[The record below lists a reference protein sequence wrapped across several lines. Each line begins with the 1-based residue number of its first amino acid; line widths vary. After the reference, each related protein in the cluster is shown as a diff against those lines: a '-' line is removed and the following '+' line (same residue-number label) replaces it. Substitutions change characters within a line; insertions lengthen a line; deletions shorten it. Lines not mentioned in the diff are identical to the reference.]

1 MVATAAGGH
10 RIRTDRIGSLPP
22 VPYPLAP
29 ELPQDAPD
37 PWDLLPPEPATIT
50 LALDRSTLPSPHRRP
65 GRGINPRLLLVGA
78 VVAILLIGS
87 GALAQNLVTG
97 PTGFPA
103 PTPPPGPL
111 PAPSTTASA
120 DPTEVEGRLGAA
132 PAPATPTPVPTSP
145 TSPVP
150 TTTAA
155 PGTTASAPTPTPT
168 VTVVTYEAEQ
178 ADLRSTAEAYQVE
191 TASAGYAVRGLG
203 GLFSGEVRF
212 PVEVDQAGEYEL
224 TLYYLAERPR
234 SGQVRVNGGSAIP
247 VNFPG
252 LSAPDEVG
260 AVSLTVTLQA
270 GHNEIRFGNP
280 LRSAPVLDRITLTP
294 L

>member
-155 PGTTASAPTPTPT
+155 PDTTASAPHPYPHR
-168 VTVVTYEAEQ
+168 
-178 ADLRSTAEAYQVE
+178 DGGDIRGG
-191 TASAGYAVRGLG
+191 AG
-203 GLFSGEVRF
+203 
-212 PVEVDQAGEYEL
+212 
-224 TLYYLAERPR
+224 RPAQHR
-234 SGQVRVNGGSAIP
+234 
-247 VNFPG
+247 
-252 LSAPDEVG
+252 
-260 AVSLTVTLQA
+260 
-270 GHNEIRFGNP
+270 
-280 LRSAPVLDRITLTP
+280 
-294 L
+294 

>member
-97 PTGFPA
+97 PTGFPPHAATGAA
-103 PTPPPGPL
+103 PRAEHHRQRGP
-111 PAPSTTASA
+111 
-120 DPTEVEGRLGAA
+120 DRGGGRLGGRTGPRHPDPGADQ
-132 PAPATPTPVPTSP
+132 PH
-145 TSPVP
+145 SPVP

-155 PGTTASAPTPTPT
+155 PGTTASAPTLTPT

-212 PVEVDQAGEYEL
+212 PVEVDQAGS
-224 TLYYLAERPR
+224 T
-234 SGQVRVNGGSAIP
+234 S
-247 VNFPG
+247 
-252 LSAPDEVG
+252 
-260 AVSLTVTLQA
+260 
-270 GHNEIRFGNP
+270 
-280 LRSAPVLDRITLTP
+280 
-294 L
+294 